1 MPLETGASI
10 ATRLTRSG
18 ESMKVRILRDGAFKV
33 GDVVDLHDSVAG
45 AWIKSGLAE
54 HLEGQERKAPK
65 EFIPLNKRKKV

>member
-1 MPLETGASI
+1 
-10 ATRLTRSG
+10 
-18 ESMKVRILRDGAFKV
+18 MKVRILRDGAFKV